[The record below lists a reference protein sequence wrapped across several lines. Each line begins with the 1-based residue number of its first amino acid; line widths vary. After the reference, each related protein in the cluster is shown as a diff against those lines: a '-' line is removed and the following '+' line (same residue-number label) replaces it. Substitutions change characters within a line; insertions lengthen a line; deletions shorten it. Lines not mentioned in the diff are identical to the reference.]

1 MRDVDGLLL
10 DIDGV
15 LAISWEPLP
24 GATET
29 VSWLRDEGIPFR
41 LVTNTTTLTRDD
53 LTGTLRG
60 AGFDVSPEEIIT
72 AVVSTAGYLRA
83 HHPRARCFLLS
94 DGNALGDLEGV
105 ELVEPGEPAD
115 VVVVGGAS
123 EDFTYANVNNAFR
136 LLMEGAALVGM
147 HRNLYWRTDEGLQL
161 DGGAYIAGLEEAV
174 GVEATICGKPTR
186 EYFESALGMLGLP
199 AERVAMVGDDIEN
212 DVLGAQAAGMIGV
225 LVRTGKFLP
234 RDLERA
240 PTPPDHVIE
249 SFPSLPELLRPT

>member
-72 AVVSTAGYLRA
+72 AVVSTAGYLGA

-94 DGNALGDLEGV
+94 DGNARGDLEGV

-161 DGGAYIAGLEEAV
+161 DGGAYIAGLEEAG
-174 GVEATICGKPTR
+174 GVKATICGKPTR
-186 EYFESALGMLGLP
+186 EYFESALGMLSLP

-234 RDLERA
+234 RDIERA

-249 SFPSLPELLRPT
+249 SFASIPELLRPT